1 MIQKPQTV
9 KVVSFYQFQVFMH
22 LSNNTPIIKHKMD
35 AYESKKIS
43 KKDAILH
50 KKCPNQLLYISKKDV
65 SFRANQ
71 KKQEE

>member
-1 MIQKPQTV
+1 
-9 KVVSFYQFQVFMH
+9 
-22 LSNNTPIIKHKMD
+22 MD